1 MFDRKKRIFIGII
14 MTVLIVACAVSNV
27 YLLTVSERVMPIV
40 GTVLNL
46 LALACAVVY
55 CTYGYQKKAS
65 VFYKVFFLFYA
76 IHLLTGT
83 YGMVVDFNGSLLAAI
98 TVLAFAI
105 SFANVLMLFILDNL
119 GKKKATVIAVINILI
134 WFGFLLHHFIFRS
147 DDIGIYTIRM
157 ASYLLSAILTSV
169 LVYAKYADKEERGT
183 T

>member
-1 MFDRKKRIFIGII
+1 
-14 MTVLIVACAVSNV
+14 
-27 YLLTVSERVMPIV
+27 
-40 GTVLNL
+40 
-46 LALACAVVY
+46 
-55 CTYGYQKKAS
+55 
-65 VFYKVFFLFYA
+65 
-76 IHLLTGT
+76 
-83 YGMVVDFNGSLLAAI
+83 MVVDFNGSLLAVI

-105 SFANVLMLFILDNL
+105 SFANVLMLFIPDNL
-119 GKKKATVIAVINILI
+119 GKKKATLIAAINILI